1 MVRVVSGVPD
11 FPLTMTEAGTYI
23 LYSTIIGLASAIIGV
38 IAQHFVNKKLAEQRR
53 QEIIEVL

>member
-1 MVRVVSGVPD
+1 VSGVPD

-23 LYSTIIGLASAIIGV
+23 LYSTTIGLASAILGV
-38 IAQHFVNKKLAEQRR
+38 IVQHFVNKKLAEQRR